1 LDHFVTHSSPTSPLV
16 LESDDSTSAEA
27 MAESG
32 AVEALLDL
40 LRSHQ
45 CEETAA
51 RLIEALLN
59 NVRIREAK
67 AAKNAIAPLS
77 MYLLDF
83 YLTHYLVV

>member
-1 LDHFVTHSSPTSPLV
+1 
-16 LESDDSTSAEA
+16 

-77 MYLLDF
+77 MYLLDPQTQSQQGRLLAALALGDLF
-83 YLTHYLVV
+83 QNEGLARSTDA